1 MKGIHGCDEK
11 EVQQMK
17 DDVKNTIFHDNG
29 TDPCEI
35 CGKMYFSRPEKTI
48 RMTIMSKV
56 LSNWAP
62 EEADEGQNPSCYLTM
77 KDISNIAQ
85 RHGLIDG
92 RTSNDDLQ
100 SLKTLLKD
108 KADDISALFFKEA
121 TSQKGEGFLLAFIS
135 TNGRKYLER
144 YGYRG
149 LVLDDTFNVTRYPFR
164 LTTLLVTDDAGNGFP
179 CAHLLSYSVISKEV
193 QVLFRLV
200 KEVIPHFDTQFLMT
214 DDTCVFSNAFAAIFP
229 SSKAEKILFM
239 ARTLKNMLLSKKQ
252 NGRLDTLINSLLL
265 YSKER
270 SAQLVSKRVR
280 GNVTG
285 RQGRSLRC
293 HKDTMDRYA
302 GKEVG

>member
-1 MKGIHGCDEK
+1 
-11 EVQQMK
+11 
-17 DDVKNTIFHDNG
+17 
-29 TDPCEI
+29 
-35 CGKMYFSRPEKTI
+35 
-48 RMTIMSKV
+48 MSKV

-193 QVLFRLV
+193 QVLFRL
-200 KEVIPHFDTQFLMT
+200 EVIPHFDTQFLMT

-229 SSKAEKILFM
+229 SSKAEKILCSFHIAQSFKRKHKELRKNEQCSLGDRLIGRM
-239 ARTLKNMLLSKKQ
+239 LRESDVSVLETSYSAYLTWHSTIDAVNML
-252 NGRLDTLINSLLL
+252 G
-265 YSKER
+265 
-270 SAQLVSKRVR
+270 
-280 GNVTG
+280 
-285 RQGRSLRC
+285 
-293 HKDTMDRYA
+293 
-302 GKEVG
+302 VGFAY